1 MTNELVSGIHHTCL
15 KCKDVEHF
23 NKAVNFY
30 KNILGFTVYKDFDF
44 NGSPAAM
51 LKCGDSILELFSDA
65 GEILPTGIIQ
75 HFALKTDNPD
85 KCVKAVKE
93 AGYKVTLEPQDLVLE
108 DKKAPFPVRV
118 AFFEGPAGEII
129 ELFCEK

>member
-75 HFALKTDNPD
+75 HFALQTKDTDALA
-85 KCVKAVKE
+85 KAVKD
-93 AGYKVTLEPQDLVLE
+93 AGCEVTLAPQDVTIE
-108 DKKAPFPVRV
+108 DKTADYPVRI
-118 AFFEGPAGEII
+118 AFFTGPVGETI
-129 ELFCEK
+129 EIFQEK